1 MNDIERLRDD
11 IIKLKQYLAYRANCK
26 QKSSQNAYDKAIKS
40 IIAELDETCLEPLSE
55 YRITK
60 TEITRRTRVA
70 MDKLKDSGKQFT
82 SVMFG
87 WDNVKDGTVVP
98 NWDEQDLIDYMR
110 HLYMKDDRSAAWIAR
125 KMNKDNNIIS
135 TVGTVGLPACYG
147 GFETLVENLLSDSDD
162 GITVFTGKISILSG
176 GPFWFSSVFNNFV
189 ISPYF
194 F

>member
-1 MNDIERLRDD
+1 MLLDMNDIERLRED

-26 QKSSQNAYDKAIKS
+26 CWSTLQQNTYDTKIKS
-40 IIAELDETCLEPLSE
+40 IIAGLDETCLEPLSE

-110 HLYMKDDRSAAWIAR
+110 HLYMKDGRTAAWIAR
-125 KMNKDNNIIS
+125 KMNNDNN
-135 TVGTVGLPACYG
+135 
-147 GFETLVENLLSDSDD
+147 
-162 GITVFTGKISILSG
+162 TGKKGGKWSSAGVLRTIRNTYHLSRNKYPKPNWWG
-176 GPFWFSSVFNNFV
+176 DSYYHKTDWV
-189 ISPYF
+189 
-194 F
+194 